1 MNTTGIPI
9 YTVSQ
14 VNGYVKSLMDGDDLL
29 TGLLVRGEIS
39 NYKRYPSGHHYFS
52 LKDEQGSLRCVM
64 FRGEAAR
71 LRFRPENGMRVVAFG
86 RVSVFPRDG
95 AYQLYC
101 SELMQ
106 DGRGALDEAFER
118 LRRRLEG
125 EGLFD
130 PANKQPLPRYPK
142 KIALVT
148 SPAGAA
154 VRDMLR
160 VLGARWPMAEVL
172 VVPVRVQGQEAAGEV
187 STAIHRLN
195 NRADIDLIIAG
206 RGGGSKEDLWAF
218 NEEVVARAI
227 YISNIPVI
235 SAVGHEP
242 DVTIADYV
250 ADLRAATPSNG
261 AELAVPDQAEEKAR
275 LEQLGRRLARV
286 LRVRLDGARRELVRL
301 QDSRALQNIKAPIQ
315 DRRMALD
322 DLRRRMS
329 LALRRET
336 GRGRQAL
343 DAQGERLPLAMG
355 GRLAAQRGR
364 LGRLSAGLDAL
375 SPLKVLGRG
384 YAIAR
389 HGEDV
394 VSSIAAARPGDP
406 LDVLVS
412 DGVLRCE
419 VKEKEERVWQE
430 KNSPSRSL

>member
-1 MNTTGIPI
+1 MNIANFPV

-14 VNGYVKSLMDGDDLL
+14 VNGYVKSLMDGDELL

-39 NYKRYPSGHHYFS
+39 NYKCYPSGHHYFS

-64 FRGEAAR
+64 FRGDAVR
-71 LRFRPENGMRVVAFG
+71 LRFRPANGMRVVAFG
-86 RVSVFPRDG
+86 RVSVYPRDG

-101 SELMQ
+101 SELLP
-106 DGRGALDEAFER
+106 DGRGSLDEAFER
-118 LRRRLEG
+118 LRRRLEE

-130 PANKQPLPRYPK
+130 GSNKQPLPRYPG

-160 VLGARWPMAEVL
+160 ILGARWPLAKVL
-172 VVPVRVQGQEAAGEV
+172 VVPVRVQGAEAAGEIAA
-187 STAIHRLN
+187 AIHRIN
-195 NRADIDLIIAG
+195 NRADIDLIITG

-250 ADLRAATPSNG
+250 ADRPAATPSNA
-261 AELAVPDQAEEKAR
+261 AELAVPDQADERAR
-275 LEQLGRRLARV
+275 LGQLSGRLARSV
-286 LRVRLDGARRELVRL
+286 QTRLDVTRRELDRL
-301 QDSRALQNIKAPIQ
+301 KNSRVLTDIKAPIQ
-315 DRRMALD
+315 DRRLAVD
-322 DLRRRMS
+322 ELRRRMG
-329 LALRRET
+329 LALRREVE
-336 GRGRQAL
+336 GGKQAL
-343 DAQGERLPLAMG
+343 NLKKGRLPLAMQAW
-355 GRLAAQRGR
+355 LAKQRGR

-389 HGEDV
+389 TGEAV
-394 VSSIAAARPGDP
+394 VSSLAAVRVHDP
-406 LDVLVS
+406 LEVLVS

-419 VKEKEERVWQE
+419 VKEKEERSWQ
-430 KNSPSRSL
+430 